1 LDDEKFA
8 VALQYCNC
16 VTICYGTVIRTT
28 DGVPAFAPPMT
39 DTSTTSQLPCPKRLL
54 GVRRCLVVATAMLAS
69 LTAVVALAPASASA
83 APLRTEP
90 LLTGPLV
97 AVQGGLPTNTM
108 APVVTTSASEALASY
123 DLWAATGDAAALRSY
138 VWYRT
143 QTAQYAA
150 TELGYPRQDMVTAW
164 ATTPIEHQR
173 AVLAAMTQV
182 GVPYRTNT
190 SEEGVG
196 FDCSGLTTYAWS
208 KAGVQ
213 LVRQSGQQ
221 IRDAA
226 PLDRAQAKA
235 GDLVQYP
242 GHVMMYLGVGD
253 AVVHSVQRGRTV
265 ELDLI
270 NKRRTNSVRFGDP
283 TF

>member
-1 LDDEKFA
+1 
-8 VALQYCNC
+8 
-16 VTICYGTVIRTT
+16 
-28 DGVPAFAPPMT
+28 MT
-39 DTSTTSQLPCPKRLL
+39 YTSSTPRPSLPKRLVGL
-54 GVRRCLVVATAMLAS
+54 RRGIVVATAALAS

-83 APLRTEP
+83 APLRTEPLLAQPLLTQP

-108 APVVTTSASEALASY
+108 APVVTTSARQALAEY
-123 DLWAATGDAAALRSY
+123 DEWAATGDPTAFRSY

-150 TELGYPRQDMVTAW
+150 TELGYPRQDMVAAW
-164 ATTPIEHQR
+164 DAAPIDHQR

-221 IRDAA
+221 IRDAS
-226 PLDRAQAKA
+226 PLDRSQAKA

-270 NKRRTNSVRFGDP
+270 NKRRTSSVRFGDP
-283 TF
+283 TL